1 MLNTSLCHQWQ
12 RTEHRTDTH
21 NIILSW
27 IVNCH
32 SNSSLISRRRDRWHL
47 LFPIHGP
54 FSFVFSP
61 FHHWYNKFVHC
72 QVLLRNRDCLLP
84 SNEWNSVPV
93 AVHKVFNTSRIVNS
107 EDFIFDSTDICQH
120 IHIHIRL
127 IAGPKSPVSV
137 VLSRSIEIT
146 YIYATTRPKLNF
158 VMAPHEYLYLYL

>member
-1 MLNTSLCHQWQ
+1 MSFEFFLNFQKARQMTSTL
-12 RTEHRTDTH
+12 
-21 NIILSW
+21 
-27 IVNCH
+27 
-32 SNSSLISRRRDRWHL
+32 SNSWAIFVRIQPFPPLIQ
-47 LFPIHGP
+47 
-54 FSFVFSP
+54 
-61 FHHWYNKFVHC
+61 
-72 QVLLRNRDCLLP
+72 QVYTLP
-84 SNEWNSVPV
+84 SSITQPRLSTPVKRMKFCVSV